1 MNFVLI
7 FCTSFIS
14 YHGDQSSG
22 QCAYRLIRRQLV
34 RCDASSGQSTVCCCW
49 WIVSLLITT
58 DLLITRSSE
67 INASPITFPV
77 FSLRRFL
84 SWMLASENTRVE
96 NRGQPKNTWTML
108 GRNKSESGQQ
118 LTAGVSDEVMGSQSY
133 LYRIISG

>member
-1 MNFVLI
+1 MVKTGPRSPLLNYDVNFVLI
-7 FCTSFIS
+7 FYTSFIS

-58 DLLITRSSE
+58 DLLITRPSE

-77 FSLRRFL
+77 FTRATLLLARVIEIATCLSVCLSRAGIVSKRRK
-84 SWMLASENTRVE
+84 LA
-96 NRGQPKNTWTML
+96 
-108 GRNKSESGQQ
+108 
-118 LTAGVSDEVMGSQSY
+118 A
-133 LYRIISG
+133 